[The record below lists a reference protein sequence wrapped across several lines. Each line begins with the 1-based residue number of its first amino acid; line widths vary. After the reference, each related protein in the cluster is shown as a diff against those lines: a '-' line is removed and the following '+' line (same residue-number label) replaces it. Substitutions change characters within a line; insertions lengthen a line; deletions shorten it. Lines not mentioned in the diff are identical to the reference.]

1 MERKLVSGI
10 MLTMLL
16 IGILTLAFNFKLDKA
31 RANPAPTE
39 AELPV
44 YKVGEYW
51 YLQYQNLTDP
61 RSPWNLTQLV
71 IGEEAVSGTDCY
83 VLNLTYEPDTP
94 YNYTGM
100 FNDMKGWFAKSWPLL
115 PKKLEAH
122 GYNASSGYD
131 WLRNKSFTYEKIE
144 GPDFWPIMVNK
155 ALKLNTTT
163 TIDDWLTA
171 YYGTPI
177 EPPFHYTHMEWFNL
191 TWVKVE
197 AVENVT
203 VLGVT
208 YEDCFKIV
216 TYDETNTTI
225 ISKAWYSPEAEY
237 WVKSENYVTNEYYDL
252 RSFHKFIVVPY
263 VSRSVAL
270 NYTTSHNDGDPV
282 FHSFSL
288 NSTSNCT
295 FSPPDANGVVNMTTP
310 KESMSSTSWYN
321 PISNVTTEVIP
332 ISDSY
337 GKLYTLNNTG
347 DVDIKSKTT
356 DAGMFFWKGGAWHP
370 AGEEWIGDGT
380 PDPAGSAWITGTYNV
395 SIYWGNGT
403 DGPLLGIYSRQFWI
417 TTGYSENTVDA
428 PASRLNGFHVNATG
442 VPYSSLEV
450 GGIVTYVLTQAY
462 LNTPIYGGPLDVQTK
477 EVMTFAPRPSFI
489 ATTFPSPNLYIVDPT
504 NRRIGTDP
512 DTGEL
517 VNEIPG
523 AFYSG
528 PGLSPQFI
536 VIPFPPDGVYDITLI
551 GTSAETYNLVVELAT
566 LEKITTHTYTGDIIA
581 GQILESEVGISE
593 GEMTSTPPSA
603 PVGGISIPVDKF
615 ALLVP
620 YIALATTILIAT
632 AATAIYV
639 KHAKRRKK
647 KQ

>member
-1 MERKLVSGI
+1 
-10 MLTMLL
+10 
-16 IGILTLAFNFKLDKA
+16 
-31 RANPAPTE
+31 
-39 AELPV
+39 
-44 YKVGEYW
+44 
-51 YLQYQNLTDP
+51 
-61 RSPWNLTQLV
+61 
-71 IGEEAVSGTDCY
+71 
-83 VLNLTYEPDTP
+83 
-94 YNYTGM
+94 
-100 FNDMKGWFAKSWPLL
+100 MKSWLAKSNPLA
-115 PKKLEAH
+115 PVKREAH
-122 GYNASSGYD
+122 GYTASSGYG
-131 WLRNKSFTYEKIE
+131 WVWNTSFAYQTIE
-144 GPDFWPIMVNK
+144 GPDFWPIIVNK

-163 TIDDWLTA
+163 TEDVWITS

-177 EPPFHYTHMEWFNL
+177 TPIRYTHMERFNV

-197 AVENVT
+197 TIENVT
-203 VLGVT
+203 VLGIQ

-237 WVKSENYVTNEYYDL
+237 LVKVEDYVTQEYHDL
-252 RSFHKFIVVPY
+252 RSFHKFIVAPY

-288 NSTSNCT
+288 NSTGNCT
-295 FSPPDANGVVNMTTP
+295 FSPPDANGVVNITTP

-332 ISDSY
+332 ISDSH
-337 GKLYTLNNTG
+337 GKLFTHNYTG

-356 DAGMFFWKGGAWHP
+356 DVGMFFWKNGAWHP
-370 AGEEWIGDGT
+370 SGEEWIGDGT
-380 PDPAGSAWITGTYNV
+380 PDLAGSAWITGTYNV

-403 DGPLLGIYSRQFWI
+403 DGPLLGIYSRQYWI
-417 TTGYSENTVDA
+417 TTGYSENTVVE

-442 VPYSSLEV
+442 VPYSSLEF

-504 NRRIGTDP
+504 NRRIGTNP

-517 VNEIPG
+517 VNEISG

-536 VIPFPPDGVYDITLI
+536 VIPFPLDGVYDITLI
-551 GTSAETYNLVVELAT
+551 GTSTETYNLVVELAT
-566 LEKITTHTYTGDIIA
+566 LEKTTTQTYAGNISV
-581 GQILESEVGISE
+581 GQILQSQAIVSE
-593 GEMTSTPPSA
+593 GEMTSTPPST
-603 PVGGISIPVDKF
+603 PVGGIYIPVNKLQ
-615 ALLVP
+615 LLAP
-620 YIALATTILIAT
+620 YIGLAILL
-632 AATAIYV
+632 AATVVAVVYV
-639 KHAKRRKK
+639 KKRKRKTEINS
-647 KQ
+647 